1 MPVSMKEDVSTAF
14 KFNEGDQ
21 KIASTL
27 LLYHT
32 PKEQIAYFKEKSS
45 AMSDSFY
52 WFCLSTL
59 WVDDPNGADIA
70 TWKQMFS
77 ARRSNKEISLMKPS
91 ELKTLKS
98 LPNKIT
104 VYRAQKPD
112 ELDWISYT
120 TSLKV
125 LLQFARINRSTRTI
139 RGTVKKRDITALF
152 TRRDESEVLILDKKA
167 IRNIEN
173 INVTDISRVS
183 Q

>member
-1 MPVSMKEDVSTAF
+1 MPAVVKEDISTAF
-14 KFNEGDQ
+14 KSNEGDR
-21 KIASTL
+21 KIASTF

-77 ARRSNKEISLMKPS
+77 VRRSNKEISLMKPS
-91 ELKTLKS
+91 ELKALKS

-104 VYRAQKPD
+104 VYRAQKSD

-125 LLQFARINRSTRTI
+125 LLQFARINRSTRII

-152 TRRDESEVLILDKKA
+152 TRRDESEVLILDKKV